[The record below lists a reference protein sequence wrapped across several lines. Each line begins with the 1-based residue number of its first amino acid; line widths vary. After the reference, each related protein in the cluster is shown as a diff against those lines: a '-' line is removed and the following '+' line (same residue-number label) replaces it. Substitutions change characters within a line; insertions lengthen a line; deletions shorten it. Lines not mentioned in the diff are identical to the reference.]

1 MTALVRADAAPAT
14 CASMGTENKRVSA
27 GTSELP
33 NTKVCLFDA
42 NVEPDVDPTK
52 SAGAHF
58 QVTLN
63 WWWLI

>member
-1 MTALVRADAAPAT
+1 
-14 CASMGTENKRVSA
+14 MGNDNKRVSA

-42 NVEPDVDPTK
+42 NVEPDVDSTK

-58 QVTLN
+58 QATLN